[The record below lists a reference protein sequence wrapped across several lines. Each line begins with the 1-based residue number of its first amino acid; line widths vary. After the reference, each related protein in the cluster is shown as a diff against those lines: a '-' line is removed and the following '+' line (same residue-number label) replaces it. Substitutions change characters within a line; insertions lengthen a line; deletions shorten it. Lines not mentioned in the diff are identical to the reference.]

1 MKFESGNTPVREIT
15 RPFAAL
21 LACVLSVAGASAQT
35 RGDTRPAEQVFKNV
49 QAMKGVQVDEYMTTM
64 GFFSA
69 SLGISCGDCH
79 TDESGGNWA
88 KYADDNA
95 MKRRTR
101 TMIAMVNTMNKM
113 FFAGKRQV
121 TCYTCHRGAM
131 SPEITPD
138 LTQFYADLRYREP
151 DRMVKQFPG
160 APDAG
165 EILDRYLKA
174 IGGEQKAA
182 ELTSIAATGTYKAY
196 AIPKQFKME
205 FYAKAPA
212 QRTVIVRNLAE
223 ADLIDT
229 FDGKE
234 AWISQSP
241 LLAPFTITERSGGE
255 VDGARLTAALT
266 FPAQIKKLLTQWRV
280 AGPAAIDD
288 RDLTMVQGTLNGKF
302 PVNLYF
308 DDNSGLL
315 VRTVT
320 YADSPVGLIPMQVD
334 YSDYR
339 DVNGLKIPC
348 NMIVTWLDGKSVIQL
363 DDVKANVPIDPSKFA
378 RPAKK

>member
-1 MKFESGNTPVREIT
+1 MIWGTRRGPVRET
-15 RPFAAL
+15 ACAMAAL
-21 LACVLSVAGASAQT
+21 AIATLTVATANGQM

-49 QAMKGVQVDEYMTTM
+49 QAMKGVPVDEYMSTM
-64 GFFSA
+64 GFFAA

-79 TDESGGNWA
+79 TEESGGDWA

-101 TMIAMVNTMNKM
+101 QMITMVNTMNKT
-113 FFAGKRQV
+113 FFAGQRV
-121 TCYTCHRGAM
+121 LTCYTCHRGSA

-138 LTQFYADLRYREP
+138 LTQFYATIRYREP
-151 DRMVKQFPG
+151 DKMVKQFPG
-160 APDAG
+160 APEAS
-165 EILDRYLKA
+165 EILDRYLQA
-174 IGGEQKAA
+174 IGGEKKAA
-182 ELTSIAATGTYKAY
+182 ELTSIAATGTFKAY
-196 AIPKQFKME
+196 AIPTKYKLE
-205 FYAKAPA
+205 LYAKAPA
-212 QRTVIVRNLAE
+212 QRTVIVHNLAE

-241 LLAPFTITERSGGE
+241 LLAPFSITERSGGE

-266 FPAQIKKLLTQWRV
+266 FPAQIKKLLTQLRT
-280 AGPAAIDD
+280 AGPAGLDD
-288 RDLTMVQGTLNGKF
+288 RDLMMVQGTLNGKY

-308 DDNSGLL
+308 EEDTGLL
-315 VRTVT
+315 ARTVT
-320 YADSPVGLIPMQVD
+320 FADSPVGLVPMQVD

-339 DVNGLKIPC
+339 ELNGLKVPY
-348 NMIVTWLDGKSVIQL
+348 NLIVTWLDGKSVIQL
-363 DDVKANVPIDPSKFA
+363 DEVRANVPVDAAKFA